1 MEKIKGM
8 KLDDKLSQI
17 RINQE
22 DILKLRKKF
31 DSLESLR
38 ATVIQLDQKTVDCV
52 ANLKEVKQSVDDIHT
67 RFEERMEL
75 NHISTTKNEQDI
87 V

>member
-1 MEKIKGM
+1 M
-8 KLDDKLSQI
+8 
-17 RINQE
+17 
-22 DILKLRKKF
+22 RKKF

-75 NHISTTKNEQDI
+75 NHISTTKSKFAPFLTLRIDEQDI